1 MAAVTNPYK
10 GHTHT
15 HTHKVGAR
23 LRKPH
28 GRRGESE
35 RCKGKKFFLTVNN
48 INSTLMFKSSYLPM
62 NLKLMLC

>member
-1 MAAVTNPYK
+1 MEE
-10 GHTHT
+10 GE
-15 HTHKVGAR
+15 R
-23 LRKPH
+23 
-28 GRRGESE
+28 ESE